1 MLLITLHSVMHLT
14 KIRKCIIIFQT
25 KFQHNNFQRTSYY
38 QLRQTTESSHEF
50 PMNLLYFEQFA
61 YNLSLF
67 RASHIFG
74 RIIRSIYQTE
84 IREEFEWRRRWYKKP
99 ADPLAN
105 RRLSIGRVYRGISN
119 FIAVIFMHTAFTSGH
134 VLISI
139 RVQRSKVDPL
149 SWRGNPFPRP
159 SDSSSSSFSFCLPVR
174 LSLSPL
180 SFSLCQVLRAH
191 SRNLSL
197 HLDTAAF
204 ILISIRNVGCQE
216 RTMMLQLSL
225 REENSFV
232 FLCFFAIPRFFG
244 SEKIDTTCRS
254 SRRSSNEKC
263 STKLSVD
270 TIARWWEHAWSYLGW
285 RR

>member
-1 MLLITLHSVMHLT
+1 MTLLDKARIFYMLLITLHSVMHLT

-25 KFQHNNFQRTSYY
+25 KFQHNNFQRISYY

-149 SWRGNPFPRP
+149 SWSGNPFPRP
-159 SDSSSSSFSFCLPVR
+159 SDSSSSSFSFCSSVCIF
-174 LSLSPL
+174 LSLSL
-180 SFSLCQVLRAH
+180 SSILLSSL
-191 SRNLSL
+191 
-197 HLDTAAF
+197 
-204 ILISIRNVGCQE
+204 
-216 RTMMLQLSL
+216 
-225 REENSFV
+225 
-232 FLCFFAIPRFFG
+232 G
-244 SEKIDTTCRS
+244 SESALSKPIPA
-254 SRRSSNEKC
+254 SRHGRFY
-263 STKLSVD
+263 
-270 TIARWWEHAWSYLGW
+270 SYFH
-285 RR
+285 

>member
-1 MLLITLHSVMHLT
+1 MHSVTLLYKARIFYMLLITLHSVMHLT

-25 KFQHNNFQRTSYY
+25 KFQHNNFQRISYY

-84 IREEFEWRRRWYKKP
+84 IREEFEQRRRWYKKP

-149 SWRGNPFPRP
+149 S
-159 SDSSSSSFSFCLPVR
+159 
-174 LSLSPL
+174 
-180 SFSLCQVLRAH
+180 
-191 SRNLSL
+191 
-197 HLDTAAF
+197 
-204 ILISIRNVGCQE
+204 
-216 RTMMLQLSL
+216 
-225 REENSFV
+225 
-232 FLCFFAIPRFFG
+232 
-244 SEKIDTTCRS
+244 
-254 SRRSSNEKC
+254 
-263 STKLSVD
+263 
-270 TIARWWEHAWSYLGW
+270 
-285 RR
+285 